1 MNQVQDG
8 RTVTVTAPANVTVGQ
23 GVIVGALFGVAR
35 FSASSGAPVEL
46 ATEGVFTIAKT
57 SALAIA
63 IGDRLFWDDTN
74 KVVNKT
80 TTSQFCVGVA
90 MSAASNPSA
99 TVQIRLGAVTPS
111 GS

>member
-1 MNQVQDG
+1 MNQVQEG
-8 RTVTVTAPANVTVGQ
+8 RTVTVTAPANVTAGQ

-35 FSASSGAPVEL
+35 YSASTGAPVEI
-46 ATEGVFTIAKT
+46 AREGVFTIAKT
-57 SALAIA
+57 SALAIS

-80 TTSQFCVGVA
+80 SAGQFCVGVA
-90 MSAASNPSA
+90 LSAATNPSS
-99 TVQIRLGAVTPS
+99 TVQICLGAVTPS